1 SIEPTSL
8 PPGEFVFRVRNHVIV
23 DGAKLIVIDSLN
35 GYLQAMPDAKFLSI
49 QLHELLSFLNL
60 HGVLTIMTMA
70 QHGIVGEME
79 TPVDLTYLTDTV
91 LLLRYFEH
99 KGAIKKAI
107 SVVKKRIGTHEP
119 TIREFQIS
127 ETGLRVGEPLQ
138 EFQGILTG
146 VPVFKGSSEQILD
159 HEL

>member
-1 SIEPTSL
+1 
-8 PPGEFVFRVRNHVIV
+8 
-23 DGAKLIVIDSLN
+23 VIDSLN
-35 GYLQAMPDAKFLSI
+35 GYLQAMPDAKFLTI

-70 QHGIVGEME
+70 QHGIVGEMQ

-107 SVVKKRIGTHEP
+107 SVVKKRIGSHEA

-127 ETGLRVGEPLQ
+127 EVGLRVGEPLK

-146 VPVFKGSSEQILD
+146 VPVFKGTSEQILD
-159 HEL
+159 PIK